1 MTAGMGAAG
10 PSSSA
15 NDSPLPKKRI
25 IVCCD
30 GTWNDSVNSDSPLT
44 NVSRISRLIS
54 AVDMYGMQ
62 QIVSY
67 HTGIG
72 SGTSKLGNIRDGMSG
87 RGMPIFFNIHDD
99 TICGSGAQ

>member
-1 MTAGMGAAG
+1 MAAGMGAAG
-10 PSSSA
+10 PSDSA
-15 NDSPLPKKRI
+15 NNFELPKKRI

-54 AVDMYGMQ
+54 AVDDHGVQ

-72 SGTSKLGNIRDGMSG
+72 FGTSTLGNIRDGMSG
-87 RGMPIFFNIHDD
+87 RGMTIYFNIHRD
-99 TICGSGAQ
+99 TICAGAQ